1 MLPDDTASPRP
12 SDASSAATAPI
23 PDVDQVP
30 EPTRPASA
38 APAAPPA
45 DAQPRR
51 GPRRLNLALSTDNSF
66 VIGLIGTLGVLTAL
80 LIGGMISSSA
90 LIITYIGA
98 ALFLALGL
106 DPIVRA
112 LMRMH
117 LPRGLAVLVV
127 FLVFVGVIVGVV
139 FLMIPAIN
147 QQVED
152 AVANAPVL
160 ADVISHQ
167 EWFQQVNEQ
176 LGGSMTAWLDSA
188 QTYISNPSN
197 VLQLAGGLMS
207 FGAGVTTAL
216 SATVIIVVLT
226 LYFMVSLQGLK
237 RGLISLMPASKRVR
251 ATRLSNRVFENVGKY
266 VVSQTI
272 IALINAVCAYI
283 AMSILGVRFR
293 EVLAVVIFLLAL
305 LPLVGSLSAA
315 TLTTLMTVVTQVL
328 ADPTDINLWPA
339 LFILVYYLVYMQIEA
354 YVLTPRIVNRAV
366 PIPGVVVVI
375 AALLGGSLLGVF
387 GALLSIPTAASVIL
401 LIQEIWIPRQD
412 QR

>member
-1 MLPDDTASPRP
+1 
-12 SDASSAATAPI
+12 
-23 PDVDQVP
+23 
-30 EPTRPASA
+30 
-38 APAAPPA
+38 
-45 DAQPRR
+45 
-51 GPRRLNLALSTDNSF
+51 
-66 VIGLIGTLGVLTAL
+66 
-80 LIGGMISSSA
+80 
-90 LIITYIGA
+90 
-98 ALFLALGL
+98 
-106 DPIVRA
+106 
-112 LMRMH
+112 
-117 LPRGLAVLVV
+117 
-127 FLVFVGVIVGVV
+127 VV